1 VGSVARTGTSSLSR
15 NWGWFAVR
23 GVLAL
28 ILGLVAFLFPV
39 SALFAFT
46 MVFAAYA
53 GADGLLST
61 IAGIRGATRK
71 EERWWAL
78 ILRGIIGIAVAA
90 LFVLMPFAATV
101 SYALATLGMLSAWAI
116 LTGLLEIVAAIR
128 LRKEIEGEWLLGL
141 SGVLSML
148 LGLAVPV
155 ALYVNP
161 PATILSVM
169 GNRVLCCRRR
179 RGADRVRAATAPG
192 AGKDERTGGMTREDV
207 IATAGSLEDPFLVE
221 ILEEGGDRADLIEA
235 VTRARGDLRDF
246 PAAPRPMSATVS
258 RLWEIIETADAAV
271 ADPLALEDGR
281 Q

>member
-1 VGSVARTGTSSLSR
+1 MTSISATISDAGAGSDARAGMLSR
-15 NWGWFAVR
+15 NWGWFVVR

-28 ILGLVAFLFPV
+28 ILGTVAFLFPV

-61 IAGIRGATRK
+61 IAGVRGATRK
-71 EERWWAL
+71 EERWWAF
-78 ILRGIIGIAVAA
+78 ILRGLIGLAVAV

-116 LTGLLEIVAAIR
+116 VTGVLELAAAIR

-141 SGVLSML
+141 SGLLSIL

-161 PATILSVM
+161 PATILSV
-169 GNRVLCCRRR
+169 
-179 RGADRVRAATAPG
+179 AW
-192 AGKDERTGGMTREDV
+192 V
-207 IATAGSLEDPFLVE
+207 IAIYAVIAGVV
-221 ILEEGGDRADLIEA
+221 LI
-235 VTRARGDLRDF
+235 GFGLR
-246 PAAPRPMSATVS
+246 
-258 RLWEIIETADAAV
+258 L
-271 ADPLALEDGR
+271 R
-281 Q
+281 QRRERMKGQTG

>member
-1 VGSVARTGTSSLSR
+1 MTNMSATSLHTGAGSDARAGASLLGR

-28 ILGLVAFLFPV
+28 LLGVVAILFPV

-61 IAGIRGATRK
+61 IAGVRGATAR

-78 ILRGIIGIAVAA
+78 VLRGVIGIAVAA

-101 SYALATLGMLSAWAI
+101 SYALVTLGMLSAWAI
-116 LTGLLEIVAAIR
+116 LAGVLEIAPAVR

-141 SGVLSML
+141 SGALSII

-155 ALYVNP
+155 ALAVNP
-161 PATILSVM
+161 LATILSV
-169 GNRVLCCRRR
+169 
-179 RGADRVRAATAPG
+179 AW
-192 AGKDERTGGMTREDV
+192 V
-207 IATAGSLEDPFLVE
+207 IAIYAVVAGVV
-221 ILEEGGDRADLIEA
+221 LIGFGVRLSRRQGA
-235 VTRARGDLRDF
+235 
-246 PAAPRPMSATVS
+246 PAAKPPESKED
-258 RLWEIIETADAAV
+258 RL
-271 ADPLALEDGR
+271 
-281 Q
+281 